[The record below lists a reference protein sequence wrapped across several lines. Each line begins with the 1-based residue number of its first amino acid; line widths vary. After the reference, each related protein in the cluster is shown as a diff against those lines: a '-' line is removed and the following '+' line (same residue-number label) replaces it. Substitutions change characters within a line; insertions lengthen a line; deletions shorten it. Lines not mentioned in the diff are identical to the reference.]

1 MIVSKIDYLA
11 MLRSRLSEEDM
22 DAIQNDFSLVISI
35 FNRETIHRIW
45 YTQEEFEGDVDTER
59 AESLGSALSAYL
71 ESYMA
76 DKPEGHKWIILC
88 CLFLSMIAGEPMHPQ
103 PLTDWEETD
112 GVYFCGA
119 REDSEGS
126 LCRWCVCR
134 SLNEKG

>member
-1 MIVSKIDYLA
+1 MIVSKKDYLA
-11 MLRSRLSEEDM
+11 MLRARVS
-22 DAIQNDFSLVISI
+22 DAEREALRDDETLVISGY
-35 FNRETIHRIW
+35 NRGTIERML
-45 YTQEEFEGDVDTER
+45 YTQEAFKGDVDTER

-88 CLFLSMIAGEPMHPQ
+88 CLFLSMVAGEPMHPQ
-103 PLTDWEETD
+103 PLTDWEERD
-112 GVYFCGA
+112 GGYFCGA

-126 LCRWCVCR
+126 LCHWCVCR